1 MPFTFHQDTP
11 VIPCDMM
18 ETVWCAVNRV
28 TKNGVQLGPEQRI
41 SVYDALKAVTV
52 HAAWQYGEE
61 KEKGTLAVGK
71 QANLVRLSA
80 NPLEVRP
87 EALREVS
94 VVSTWKQGEAV
105 YQG

>member
-1 MPFTFHQDTP
+1 ML
-11 VIPCDMM
+11 
-18 ETVWCAVNRV
+18 ETIWCAVNRV

-41 SVYDALKAVTV
+41 PVYEALKAVTV
-52 HAAWQYGEE
+52 HAAWQYSEE
-61 KEKGTLAVGK
+61 KEKGSLAVGK